1 MKKFKLI
8 LGDWSH
14 DGHGITEVILF
25 NTNLSIE
32 ELRELYFNQ
41 CSKYGKILENLCSEY
56 EDCSINKEQFI
67 TIENYGFKF
76 SEDIKQEIQDD
87 EVAYIDSDL
96 FVDIFIWF
104 MKKDNPN
111 LILDIIDDNVP
122 SFHFY
127 GFDDKKRHI
136 QFFGYGLFS

>member
-1 MKKFKLI
+1 MYQNILISLIKDQPIIQKEVKVLI
-8 LGDWSH
+8 LKIS
-14 DGHGITEVILF
+14 
-25 NTNLSIE
+25 
-32 ELRELYFNQ
+32 
-41 CSKYGKILENLCSEY
+41 SKYGKILENLCSEY
-56 EDCSINKEQFI
+56 EDGSINKEQFI

-76 SEDIKQEIQDD
+76 PEDIKQEIQDD

-111 LILDIIDDNVP
+111 LILDMIDDNIP

-127 GFDDKKRHI
+127 GLDDKKRHVG
-136 QFFGYGLFS
+136 FFGYGLFS